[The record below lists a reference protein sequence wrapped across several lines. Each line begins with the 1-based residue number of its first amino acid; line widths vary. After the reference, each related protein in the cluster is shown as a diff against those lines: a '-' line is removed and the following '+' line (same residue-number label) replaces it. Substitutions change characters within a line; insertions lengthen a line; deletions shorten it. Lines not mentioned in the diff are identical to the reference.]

1 MENYLDRLNNN
12 QRKAVEK
19 TEGPLLVL
27 AGAGSG
33 KTTVLASR
41 VAYIMQNTYTQP
53 WQILAITFTNKAAL
67 EMRDRIE
74 KYVGGDVK
82 EMWIGTFHSICVRI
96 LRTCIDRLGYTREF
110 VIYDTADA
118 RTLVKDC
125 VKELGL
131 DDKEYP
137 PRSVLSIISRTKND
151 MTSPDEFISQY
162 GSHPRMKRVGRI
174 FELYTEKLKK
184 NNALDF
190 DDLIMHTVNIL
201 KNEADIRDK
210 YRDRFKYILVDE
222 YQDTNNTQY
231 ELISLLVN
239 DDKNICVVGDD
250 DQSIYKFRG
259 ANINNILNFQKD
271 YKGAERIT
279 LDENYRSTSTIL
291 DAANAVISNNTKRMG
306 KNLRTSKDE
315 GEKISVFTGFNEKSE
330 AEFIAG
336 SIRREYKTRKKFSD
350 CAILYRT
357 NAQSRA
363 IEEALMYEA
372 VPYKVL
378 AGQRFYDR
386 KEIKDIIAYLKLIYN
401 PSDSVSLMRIINEPK
416 RKIGAATIAKIE
428 AHASEEQTSAYEILS
443 ASDKYDDLKSASV
456 RLKQFADMID
466 NFRIKAYNEEMSVDK
481 LVEYVINESGYMN
494 MLRSEE
500 TTESKTRI
508 DNVEEFI
515 NVAYEFTYNA
525 EYNGK
530 LDEFLEKVM
539 IVSDID
545 EYDASEDSVVLMTI
559 HSAKGLEFPVVFL
572 SGMEEELF
580 PGMKPDDEE
589 EDLEEERRLCYV
601 AITRAKEKLY
611 MTRALS
617 RFKFGQRLPS
627 NESRFLREVPRDL
640 TEDKSSV
647 AVQAQTTLDRAG
659 ISIRPEP
666 KIMQYVQ
673 KKEVTPAIDEL
684 DFRPGDRVR
693 HRKFG
698 DGTVVSSQ
706 TFGRDA
712 IVIIDFDTAGNKR
725 LMAAFAKLERI
736 EKGDSK

>member
-1 MENYLDRLNNN
+1 MENYLDKLNPN
-12 QRKAVEK
+12 QLKAVK
-19 TEGPLLVL
+19 QTEGPVLVL

-41 VAYIMQNTYTQP
+41 VAYIMQNTYTHP
-53 WQILAITFTNKAAL
+53 WQILAITFTNKAAR
-67 EMRDRIE
+67 EMRERIE
-74 KYVGGDVK
+74 KYVGEDVRD
-82 EMWIGTFHSICVRI
+82 MWIGTFHSICVRI

-110 VIYDTADA
+110 VIYDTADT
-118 RTLVKDC
+118 RTLIKDC
-125 VKELGL
+125 IKELGL

-137 PRSVLSIISRTKND
+137 PRSVQSIISRAKND
-151 MTSPDEFISQY
+151 MTDPDEFMSEF
-162 GSHPRMKRVGRI
+162 GSNPRMRRVGQI
-174 FELYTEKLKK
+174 FEKYTQKLKN

-190 DDLIMHTVNIL
+190 DDIIMHTVNIL
-201 KNEADIRDK
+201 KSEDDIREK
-210 YRDRFKYILVDE
+210 YVDRFRYILVDE

-239 DDKNICVVGDD
+239 RDANICVVGDD

-259 ANINNILNFQKD
+259 ANINNILDFQKD
-271 YKGAERIT
+271 YNGAVKIT

-306 KNLRTSKDE
+306 KNLWTSKDE
-315 GEKISVFTGFNEKSE
+315 GEKITVFTGYNEKDE
-330 AEFIAG
+330 ATFIANH
-336 SIRREYKTRKKFSD
+336 IRRQYKERKRFGD

-363 IEEALMYEA
+363 LEEALMYEA
-372 VPYKVL
+372 VPYKVF

-386 KEIKDIIAYLKLIYN
+386 KEIKDVVAYLKVIYN
-401 PSDSVSLMRIINEPK
+401 PSDSVSLTRIINEPK
-416 RKIGAATIAKIE
+416 RKIGAATIDKIM
-428 AHASEEQTSAYEILS
+428 AHAAAENTSAFEVLRSVDAYP
-443 ASDKYDDLKSASV
+443 DLKSAAV
-456 RLKQFADMID
+456 RLKQFVDLIEG
-466 NFRIKAYNEEMSVDK
+466 FRVKAYNDEMPVDE
-481 LVEYVINESGYMN
+481 LVKFVIEESGYMD
-494 MLRSEE
+494 MLRNEE
-500 TTESKTRI
+500 TTEAKTRI
-508 DNVEEFI
+508 ENVEEFV
-515 NVAYEFTYNA
+515 NVAYEFTNNA

-539 IVSDID
+539 LVSDID
-545 EYDASEDSVVLMTI
+545 DYDANEDCAVLMTV
-559 HSAKGLEFPVVFL
+559 HSAKGLEFPVVFI

-580 PGMKPDDEE
+580 PGLKAFDDDEE
-589 EDLEEERRLCYV
+589 LEEERRLCYV

-627 NESRFLREVPRDL
+627 DESRFLREVPKEL
-640 TEDKSSV
+640 TEDASGGVMKARNMLES
-647 AVQAQTTLDRAG
+647 AG
-659 ISIRPEP
+659 ISIKPEP
-666 KIMQYVQ
+666 EMMRYVE
-673 KKEVTPAIDEL
+673 KKEPTPAIDEF
-684 DFRPGDRVR
+684 DFQPGDRVR

-706 TFGRDA
+706 AFGRDA

-736 EKGDSK
+736 MEGDGE

>member
-1 MENYLDRLNNN
+1 MENYLDRLNEN
-12 QRKAVEK
+12 QLKAVQK

-53 WQILAITFTNKAAL
+53 WQILAITFTNKAAQ

-74 KYVGGDVK
+74 KYVGEDVK

-110 VIYDTADA
+110 VIYDSDDS
-118 RTLVKDC
+118 RTLIKDC
-125 VKELGL
+125 IKELGL

-137 PRSVLSIISRTKND
+137 PRSVQSIISRAKND
-151 MTSPDEFISQY
+151 MTSPEEFMSEY
-162 GSHPRMKRVGRI
+162 GSDPRMRRVAKI
-174 FELYTEKLKK
+174 FEKYTQKLIT

-190 DDLIMHTVNIL
+190 DDIIMHTVNIF
-201 KNEADIRDK
+201 KNEQDIRDK
-210 YRDRFKYILVDE
+210 YRDRFRYILVDE

-239 DDKNICVVGDD
+239 SDSNVCVVGDD

-259 ANINNILNFQKD
+259 ANVNNILDFQKD
-271 YKGAERIT
+271 YSGAEKIT
-279 LDENYRSTSTIL
+279 LDKNYRSTSIIL
-291 DAANAVISNNTKRMG
+291 DAANAVISNNNKRMG
-306 KNLRTSKDE
+306 KNLWTDKGD
-315 GEKISVFTGFNEKSE
+315 GEKITVYTGSDERDE
-330 AEFIAG
+330 ATFIAHH
-336 SIRREYKTRKKFSD
+336 IRRQYKERKRFGD

-363 IEEALMYEA
+363 LEEALMFEA

-378 AGQRFYDR
+378 AGHRFYDR
-386 KEIKDIIAYLKLIYN
+386 KEIKDVVAYLKLIYN
-401 PSDSVSLMRIINEPK
+401 PNDSLSLKRIINEPK
-416 RKIGAATIAKIE
+416 RKIGNATVEKIMKFAE
-428 AHASEEQTSAYEILS
+428 DENKSAYEILREVEL
-443 ASDKYDDLKSASV
+443 YPEFKSVSV
-456 RLKQFADMID
+456 RLKAFFELIEG
-466 NFRIKAYNEEMSVDK
+466 FRVKAYNEEMPVDE
-481 LVEYVINESGYMN
+481 LVKFVVEESGYMQ
-494 MLRSEE
+494 MLRDEN

-508 DNVEEFI
+508 ENVEEFV
-515 NVAYEFTYNA
+515 NVAYEFTNNA
-525 EYNGK
+525 EYEGK

-539 IVSDID
+539 LVSDID
-545 EYDASEDSVVLMTI
+545 EYDSSEDSVVLMTV
-559 HSAKGLEFPVVFL
+559 HSAKGLEFPVVFIA
-572 SGMEEELF
+572 GMEESLF
-580 PGMKPDDEE
+580 PSLRSFDDEE
-589 EDLEEERRLCYV
+589 DIEEERRLCYV
-601 AITRAKEKLY
+601 AITRAQEKLY

-617 RFKFGQRLPS
+617 RFKYGQRLPS
-627 NESRFLREVPRDL
+627 DISRFLREVPREL
-640 TEDKSSV
+640 TEDASSGMMQV
-647 AVQAQTTLDRAG
+647 RNSLEGFGV
-659 ISIRPEP
+659 SIKPEP
-666 KIMQYVQ
+666 KMMRYEE
-673 KKEVTPAIDEL
+673 KKAPTPAVSEF
-684 DFRPGDRVR
+684 DFKPGDRVR

-736 EKGDSK
+736 VEGDGN

>member
-74 KYVGGDVK
+74 KYVGEDVK

-428 AHASEEQTSAYEILS
+428 AHASEEQISAYEVLFS
-443 ASDKYDDLKSASV
+443 ADEYDDLKSTSV
-456 RLKQFADMID
+456 RLKQFAQMID
-466 NFRIKAYNEEMSVDK
+466 KFRIKAYNEEMPVDK
-481 LVEYVINESGYMN
+481 LVEYVINESGYMD
-494 MLRSEE
+494 MLRNEE

-508 DNVEEFI
+508 ENVEEFI
-515 NVAYEFTYNA
+515 NVASEFTHNA

-539 IVSDID
+539 LVSDID
-545 EYDASEDSVVLMTI
+545 EYDESEDSVVLMTI

-580 PGMKPDDEE
+580 PGMKPDDED

-617 RFKFGQRLPS
+617 RFRFGQRLPS

-647 AVQAQTTLDRAG
+647 PMQAQTILDRAG
-659 ISIRPEP
+659 ISIKPEP

-673 KKEVTPAIDEL
+673 KKEVTPAIDEF

>member
-1 MENYLDRLNNN
+1 MENYLDRLNVN

-53 WQILAITFTNKAAL
+53 WQVLAITFTNKAAS
-67 EMRDRIE
+67 EMRERIE
-74 KYVGGDVK
+74 KYVGEDVK

-96 LRTCIDRLGYTREF
+96 LRTCIDRLGYTKEF

-151 MTSPDEFISQY
+151 MMTPDEFISQY

-174 FELYTEKLKK
+174 FELYTEKLKN

-190 DDLIMHTVNIL
+190 DDIIMHTVNIL

-210 YRDRFKYILVDE
+210 YRDKFRYILVDE

-271 YKGAERIT
+271 YKGSERIT

-306 KNLRTSKDE
+306 KNLRTNKDE
-315 GEKISVFTGFNEKSE
+315 GEKISVYTGFNEKAE
-330 AEFIAG
+330 AEFIAS
-336 SIRREYKTRKKFSD
+336 SIRKEYKTRKNFSD

-416 RKIGAATIAKIE
+416 RKIGGATIAKVV
-428 AHASEEQTSAYEILS
+428 AHAREEQISAYEVLFS
-443 ASDKYDDLKSASV
+443 ADEYDDLKSASV
-456 RLKQFADMID
+456 RLKQFAQMID
-466 NFRIKAYNEEMSVDK
+466 NFRIKAYNEEMPVDK

-508 DNVEEFI
+508 ENVEEFV
-515 NVAYEFTYNA
+515 NVAYDFTNNA
-525 EYNGK
+525 EFNGK
-530 LDEFLEKVM
+530 LDEFLEKIM
-539 IVSDID
+539 LVSDID
-545 EYDASEDSVVLMTI
+545 DYDASEDSVVLMTI

-580 PGMKPDDEE
+580 PGMKPNDEE

-627 NESRFLREVPRDL
+627 NESRFLSEVPRDL

-684 DFRPGDRVR
+684 DFSPGDRVR